1 MAMKKVIKTML
12 KIAGVILVLLL
23 ALLAYTFAPVKL
35 DVAANQTPAPEGSR
49 GRPDPAQLP
58 KVTLSILKAGKM
70 PARQAFAYRGGSWG
84 GGYENGMA
92 AILVRHP
99 QAAFLIDAGFGANV
113 DQHWR
118 TIPWLIRQLS
128 SYVKET
134 PAAAQLQNNGIA
146 PGRIKFAVITH
157 SHWDTSAGWKI
168 FPASKC
174 ECPW

>member
-1 MAMKKVIKTML
+1 MKKVIKTTL
-12 KIAGVILVLLL
+12 KIAGVIVVLLL

-49 GRPDPAQLP
+49 GRPDPSQLP
-58 KVTLSILKAGKM
+58 EVMLSILKAGKM

-92 AILVRHP
+92 AVLVRHP

-113 DQHWR
+113 DEHWR

-134 PAAAQLQNNGIA
+134 PAATT
-146 PGRIKFAVITH
+146 K
-157 SHWDTSAGWKI
+157 
-168 FPASKC
+168 
-174 ECPW
+174 